1 MNQRLGRTCDRCK
14 CVSKTLTPCPK
25 CGFLLWCSTS
35 CRALDANNHRDTC
48 ACLWTLM
55 KGTPGFGLTHK
66 QSRDRCG
73 TKTGQALFPPSAL
86 CQLEIRNTVLR
97 SVETKTKML
106 IMSTHSMDVYEQFL
120 NGFDPN
126 NDSTALVRDTT
137 SDLFFM
143 VTATSFNDAWNNFGD
158 LMTMIQE
165 QSDAFIRFAENNTS
179 SAIPTI
185 ILVIDEEGQVSGY
198 RLSVLM
204 DNFTV

>member
-1 MNQRLGRTCDRCK
+1 
-14 CVSKTLTPCPK
+14 
-25 CGFLLWCSTS
+25 
-35 CRALDANNHRDTC
+35 
-48 ACLWTLM
+48 
-55 KGTPGFGLTHK
+55 
-66 QSRDRCG
+66 
-73 TKTGQALFPPSAL
+73 
-86 CQLEIRNTVLR
+86 
-97 SVETKTKML
+97 
-106 IMSTHSMDVYEQFL
+106 MDVYEQFL